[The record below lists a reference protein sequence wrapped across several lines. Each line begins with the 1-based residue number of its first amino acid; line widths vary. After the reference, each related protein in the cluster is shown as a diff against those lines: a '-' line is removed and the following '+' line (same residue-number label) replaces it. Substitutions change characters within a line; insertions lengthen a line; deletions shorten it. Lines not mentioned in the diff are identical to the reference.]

1 MSQTDLPRQS
11 APVER
16 TITGAT
22 TADAAGVDQSWS
34 KILGELP
41 FADDGDE

>member
-1 MSQTDLPRQS
+1 LA

-16 TITGAT
+16 TPTGT
-22 TADAAGVDQSWS
+22 TPAEAAGVDQSWS